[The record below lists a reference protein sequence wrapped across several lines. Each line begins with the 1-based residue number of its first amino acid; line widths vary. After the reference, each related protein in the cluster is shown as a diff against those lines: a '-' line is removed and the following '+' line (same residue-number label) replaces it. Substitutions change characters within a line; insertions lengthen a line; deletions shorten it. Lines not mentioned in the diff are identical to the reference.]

1 MIQYRMHFKTEQS
14 HFFNTKNELLD
25 IINKLTLNFWLSA
38 KELHLSKSV
47 IAVKK
52 LFYWKLKGVTLVA
65 IVENKFLTLKFNKK
79 PNDSRQ
85 PRRFFI
91 SEYWIDDV
99 WLY

>member
-38 KELHLSKSV
+38 KELHLSKSI

-52 LFYWKLKGVTLVA
+52 SVSLE
-65 IVENKFLTLKFNKK
+65 IERS
-79 PNDSRQ
+79 DSCGH
-85 PRRFFI
+85 RRK
-91 SEYWIDDV
+91 
-99 WLY
+99 

>member
-47 IAVKK
+47 KCDCSEKAV
-52 LFYWKLKGVTLVA
+52 LLE
-65 IVENKFLTLKFNKK
+65 IERS
-79 PNDSRQ
+79 DSCGH
-85 PRRFFI
+85 RRK
-91 SEYWIDDV
+91 
-99 WLY
+99 